1 MERILLRKNF
11 DTDKFLRKGMNY
23 FRLETTLCSRL
34 TITLGKNSEKFSS
47 LLRRLFKCKL

>member
-23 FRLETTLCSRL
+23 FRVFAFNDYEH
-34 TITLGKNSEKFSS
+34 
-47 LLRRLFKCKL
+47 